1 MTGVRWR
8 SGDAAVRAAL
18 ERWLAAGGGA
28 GAGAEVLHDNARR
41 RIVRLAGGPGGDLVV
56 KHFRVASGR
65 HPWRE
70 RAKALVGRGQAERE
84 HRALRALHAAGV
96 PVPEPLALGV
106 LQGGDALLALRFV
119 AGAPLE
125 AALGAAP
132 RERRALLRRVGEA
145 VAALHRAGFVH
156 GDLHRGNVRVA
167 EAGGA
172 VLLDLQHARA
182 TRSPRARSADL
193 GQLDYS
199 LWDRLARADRV
210 RLRAAALGAATPFEA
225 AAIREL
231 RAAGR
236 AAEARAAAHAR
247 SRTRRALR
255 PGRAFAATQVEALR
269 GLRVRELSE
278 VELGLLVAFHEAA
291 QARGSDAVLKS
302 DLRVRISRLESGGRR
317 VVVKESAPRGL
328 ARSLADALR
337 GSAGRRAWRAG
348 HGLRARGIGAAQPL
362 AFLEERRLGLP
373 HRSLVVLEDLRPAPD
388 ALEASR
394 SDPDA
399 ALDALVRLAVRLH
412 RRGVDHGDLKC
423 TNVHLVGPAPF
434 RPELVDLEGVR
445 FRGRVPEAARVE
457 ALAQLNA
464 SLPDEIPAAQR
475 RRAFARYCAALPFAR
490 GRAAAL
496 ADVVARSLAR
506 RHRWTGAGCAL
517 AEQLTSSPS
526 PR

>member
-28 GAGAEVLHDNARR
+28 GAGAELLHDNARR
-41 RIVRLAGGPGGDLVV
+41 RIVRLAGGPAGDLVV

-84 HRALRALHAAGV
+84 HRALRTLHAAGV
-96 PVPEPLALGV
+96 PVAEPLALGV
-106 LQGGDALLALRFV
+106 LPGGDALLALRYV
-119 AGAPLE
+119 PGEPLD

-132 RERRALLRRVGEA
+132 GERRALLRRVGEA

-167 EAGGA
+167 EGGA

-182 TRSPRARSADL
+182 TRSARARRADL

-199 LWDRLARADRV
+199 LWDRLARADRM
-210 RLRAAALGAATPFEA
+210 RLRAAALGAAIPFEA
-225 AAIREL
+225 DAAREL

-247 SRTRRALR
+247 SRTRRSLR

-269 GLRVRELSE
+269 GLRVRELGE

-291 QARGSDAVLKS
+291 QARGGGAVLKS
-302 DLRVRISRLESGGRR
+302 DERVRISRLESGGRR

-348 HGLRARGIGAAQPL
+348 HGLRARGIDAAQPL

-373 HRSLVVLEDLRPAPD
+373 GRSLVVLEDLRPAPD

-423 TNVHLVGPAPF
+423 TNVHLVGSAPF
-434 RPELVDLEGVR
+434 RPALVDLESVR
-445 FRGRVPEAARVE
+445 FRSGVPEAARVE

-464 SLPDEIPAAQR
+464 SLPDEIPAALR

-517 AEQLTSSPS
+517 AERPTSSPS

>member
-1 MTGVRWR
+1 MTDVRWR
-8 SGDAAVRAAL
+8 SGEAAVRAAL
-18 ERWLAAGGGA
+18 ERWLAAGAGP

-41 RIVRLAGGPGGDLVV
+41 RIVRLAGTPAGDLVV

-70 RAKALVGRGQAERE
+70 RAKALAGRGQAERE
-84 HRALRALHAAGV
+84 HRALRALHAAGA
-96 PVPEPLALGV
+96 PVAEPLALGE
-106 LQGGDALLALRFV
+106 LPDGDALLVLRFV
-119 AGAPLE
+119 AGVPLD

-132 RERRALLRRVGEA
+132 GERRALLRRVGEA
-145 VAALHRAGFVH
+145 VAAFHRAGFAH

-167 EAGGA
+167 EGAA

-182 TRSPRARSADL
+182 TRSPRARRADL

-199 LWDRLARADRV
+199 LWERLGCADRL
-210 RLRAAALGAATPFEA
+210 RLRAAALGAEPPFDGA
-225 AAIREL
+225 ALEEL

-236 AAEARAAAHAR
+236 AAEARAADHAR
-247 SRTRRALR
+247 GRTRRSLR
-255 PGRAFAATQVEALR
+255 PGRAYAATQVEALR
-269 GLRVRELSE
+269 GLRVRELGE
-278 VELGLLVAFHEAA
+278 VELGLLVAFHEAG
-291 QARGSDAVLKS
+291 QARGSEAVLKS
-302 DLRVRISRLESGGRR
+302 DRRARISRVASGERR

-337 GSAGRRAWRAG
+337 GSPGRRAWRAG
-348 HGLRARGIGAAQPL
+348 HGLRARGIGAALPL
-362 AFLEERRLGLP
+362 AFLEERRFGLP
-373 HRSLVVLEDLRPAPD
+373 SRSLVVLEDLRPAPD

-394 SDPDA
+394 SEPEA
-399 ALDALVRLAVRLH
+399 VVDALARLAVRLH

-423 TNVHLVGPAPF
+423 TNVHLLGPAPF
-434 RPELVDLEGVR
+434 RAELVDLEGVR
-445 FRGRVPEAARVE
+445 FRSRVPEAARIE

-464 SLPDEIPAAQR
+464 SLPDAIPAELR

-490 GRAAAL
+490 GRSAAL
-496 ADVVARSLAR
+496 AEVVARSLAR

-517 AEQLTSSPS
+517 AESVTSRPS